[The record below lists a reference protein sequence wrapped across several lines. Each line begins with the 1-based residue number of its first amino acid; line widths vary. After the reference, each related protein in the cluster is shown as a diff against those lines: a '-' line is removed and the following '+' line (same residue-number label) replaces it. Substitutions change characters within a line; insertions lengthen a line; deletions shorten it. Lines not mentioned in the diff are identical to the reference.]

1 LSEALPKRPQI
12 FFPEG
17 WQRGRNPVAWLRSV
31 AGNAPYL
38 PLPGGKKIVLTI
50 DHIEQ
55 VQSAAGKSTLSSNLQ
70 FSFWRENTW
79 VLKRLV
85 ELKGLQRRTSFPC
98 RRSSRTFPRSRH
110 SFDCRRNQDAKRAR
124 GEAGGGRARV
134 QEVPPRRQKFA
145 QAAGPGADP
154 GGHSADEN
162 WRLRSAGAGAGT
174 DAS

>member
-1 LSEALPKRPQI
+1 LPKRPQI

-85 ELKGLQRRTSFPC
+85 ELKGFATEDIVPLS
-98 RRSSRTFPRSRH
+98 
-110 SFDCRRNQDAKRAR
+110 
-124 GEAGGGRARV
+124 
-134 QEVPPRRQKFA
+134 EVLKNIPEKPP
-145 QAAGPGADP
+145 
-154 GGHSADEN
+154 
-162 WRLRSAGAGAGT
+162 
-174 DAS
+174 